1 MSFATEIRA
10 GFVHGCAAARVDVE
24 LGVLGTRGRTARPFQ
39 FDTGSALTTVSE
51 DVATALGLPTGGA
64 PVSVRGSAGAT
75 SARLVAV
82 TFRFTP
88 DEISGTLEPDV
99 TSTWIVV
106 PGATHLALLSLHDVH
121 EHFAL
126 WTDDTHLYFTNR

>member
-1 MSFATEIRA
+1 MSFVSEIQA

-24 LGVLGTRGRTARPFQ
+24 LGVLGTRGRTARAFQ
-39 FDTGSALTTVSE
+39 FDTGAALTTVSE

-64 PVSVRGSAGAT
+64 PVGVRGSAGAT
-75 SARLVAV
+75 SGRLVTV
-82 TFRFTP
+82 TFRFPP

-99 TSTWIVV
+99 TSMWIVV
-106 PGATHLALLSLHDVH
+106 PGATNLALLSLQDVH

-126 WTDDTHLYFTNR
+126 GTDDAHMYFTNR